1 MSDDNEPTWGD
12 SVPGPTS
19 PHPPAR
25 PVPNQRSMPVV
36 GRRIPPVPP
45 QSHADYQRQTA
56 QHFGSPVPPAAPSY
70 PMSYP
75 AIPPTPAVPPLG
87 YPVVPAV
94 NYTPTPPPAAGGL
107 SPTVYPPGPVRDSF
121 IQRLMQRGV
130 RGELIRQ
137 PWFHDLRQRNA
148 DPFVYGSFAAGVLVS
163 LVLSVI
169 PSSFVVTVLT
179 TSLWVGIG
187 YLYFAMGTKLA
198 HQFTL
203 FGICLVGGL
212 VMSARVLFSMVALSV
227 GVGRYYGYRYESVPE
242 LMFVLL
248 INLAG
253 VAAFAYIGFQVHRGI
268 QQMSKP

>member
-1 MSDDNEPTWGD
+1 MSDDNEPTWGN
-12 SVPGPTS
+12 SVPGPNS
-19 PHPPAR
+19 SGSAAK

-36 GRRIPPVPP
+36 GRR
-45 QSHADYQRQTA
+45 
-56 QHFGSPVPPAAPSY
+56 VPPAAPQPHADY
-70 PMSYP
+70 ERQAAQHFGTPAPRAAQPNPMSYP
-75 AIPPTPAVPPLG
+75 VVGRTPAMPPVS
-87 YPVVPAV
+87 YPVVPAR
-94 NYTPTPPPAAGGL
+94 PASGPPPTA
-107 SPTVYPPGPVRDSF
+107 YPPGRVRDSF

-148 DPFVYGSFAAGVLVS
+148 DPFVYGSFALGVVVS

-179 TSLWVGIG
+179 TSLWIGIG
-187 YLYFAMGTKLA
+187 FLYFALGTKLA

-212 VMSARVLFSMVALSV
+212 VMSARALFSMVVLSS

-253 VAAFAYIGFQVHRGI
+253 VAAFAYIGIQVHRGI
-268 QQMSKP
+268 QQLSHP